1 MEYEVIYSK
10 RRTLCLQITRDAK
23 VLVRA
28 PKGVSKVRIEEFVTK
43 HLNWI
48 EKHLEKRKNHP
59 RPPLE
64 LSKDEIKELKK
75 SAAEIIPP
83 KVEYFSHIMGVYPEH
98 VSINSAKT
106 RFGSC
111 SGKNRLNFSCRLM
124 FYPESAIDYVV
135 VHELAHIKYHNHSR
149 EFWAFVGKFMPDY
162 KERRKLLR

>member
-10 RRTLCLQITRDAK
+10 RRTLCLQIKKDASI
-23 VLVRA
+23 VVRA
-28 PKGVSKVRIEEFVTK
+28 PKGVSKKRIEEFVAK

-48 EKHLEKRKNHP
+48 EKHLEKRKNQP
-59 RPPLE
+59 LPPQE
-64 LSKDEIKELKK
+64 LTKEEIKSLKK
-75 SAAEIIPP
+75 SAYEIIPP
-83 KVEYFSHIMGVYPEH
+83 KVAYFSQIMGVTPEH

-135 VHELAHIKYHNHSR
+135 VHELAHIKHHNHSKD
-149 EFWAFVGKFMPDY
+149 FWAFVGKFMPDY